1 MKFKAVLILVFI
13 FNFVPFSQA
22 TISAEEYDPQ
32 HTVLALDMAIVSIQ
46 RILNTNDRVVL
57 DMEYRNIISN
67 LKLGNIESDNEIIEL
82 YQELM
87 NVIAGKILTHEAHE
101 RIQKNYNEWERN
113 QIANAIMGI
122 RAYGTD
128 PTTMGA
134 TFAVSCVSSYLAYQ
148 YTTEWVR
155 KSVDDELFKI
165 DVQERESYN
174 KLQTRLL
181 NSSWRLMRQYK
192 LPDEYRIVQDS
203 VNDLFRAVNEPDSA
217 KSLMMLRSLEKDFRI
232 YPPYWVYR
240 AGAAKKAGNS
250 EETAKCFDEFGK
262 VWRPVLRNDPFML
275 EAAKY
280 HVQEA
285 MKSGNYSEAL
295 RHLEIV
301 REHTPRSDWAD
312 NLFAGV
318 SYFVL
323 GQKEKGINCVE
334 LNINFESEKEI
345 SGVILAHMKEGKLD
359 ASTLPDELKQMLDPD
374 NFSIENNNNNNFAET
389 LIERATSGKV
399 EAQLKLGELYSNG
412 EIVEKD
418 YGEAVRWL
426 KKAAYEGNEQAQEK
440 LAVLYYSGGPNLAQ
454 DYMNAYLWALV
465 FMKSSVEG
473 ADSYLASGLN
483 SIMAN
488 TLGLGGLT
496 VLNGRYAWSI
506 VHDIEGSGI
515 FNPADFSAD
524 ERKEIRQEAMKIIKQ
539 IEARKNK

>member
-1 MKFKAVLILVFI
+1 MKFKNAVLALAVLFCLAIPI
-13 FNFVPFSQA
+13 NTNAQ
-22 TISAEEYDPQ
+22 ENNYDPQ
-32 HTVLALDMAIVSIQ
+32 HTVLALNMASVSIQ
-46 RILNTNDRVVL
+46 RILSTKDRAVL

-67 LKLGNIESDNEIIEL
+67 LKLGNIESDTEIISL

-101 RIQKNYNEWERN
+101 RIRKNYNEWERK
-113 QIANAIMGI
+113 QLANAIMGI

-128 PTTMGA
+128 PATMGA
-134 TFAVSCVSSYLAYQ
+134 TFAVSCVSSYFAYQ
-148 YTTEWVR
+148 GISEILH
-155 KSVDDELFKI
+155 KNLDDELFKI

-203 VNDLFRAVNEPDSA
+203 VNDLFRAVNESDSA
-217 KSLMMLRSLEKDFRI
+217 KSLMMFRSLEKDFRI

-295 RHLEIV
+295 RHLERV

-345 SGVILAHMKEGKLD
+345 SGVILANMKEGKLD
-359 ASTLPDELKQMLDPD
+359 ASTLPDELRQLLDPD
-374 NFSIENNNNNNFAET
+374 NFAIEKLTECAK
-389 LIERATSGKV
+389 SGDI
-399 EAQLKLGELYSNG
+399 EAQIKLGEIYSNG

-418 YGEAVRWL
+418 YREAVKWFEM
-426 KKAAYEGNEQAQEK
+426 AAYEGSENAQER
-440 LAVLYYSGGPNLAQ
+440 LAVLFYSGGPNLPQ
-454 DYMNAYLWALV
+454 DYRNSYLWALV
-465 FMKSSVEG
+465 VRFDTSAEG
-473 ADSYLASGLN
+473 NDSYALSGIDF
-483 SIMAN
+483 IMGN
-488 TLGLGGLT
+488 TFRLGGL
-496 VLNGRYAWSI
+496 LIGDSDSFEI
-506 VHDIEGSGI
+506 IKSIEGIGV
-515 FNPADFSAD
+515 FNFEKLSTD
-524 ERKEIRQEAMKIIKQ
+524 ERKEIQQEALKIREQIK
-539 IEARKNK
+539 ARKNK